1 MNRTVLSI
9 LLLTISILSFAQLQP
24 APKFTPKAQK
34 SILSL
39 NTYDKNGELMKSGTA
54 FFVSQNG
61 DAIADYALFKN
72 AYKAIAI
79 DASGKQYDVDCILG
93 ADDTYS
99 IVRFHVNTK
108 GNSFLTTVKYIQPI
122 GSKVYAI
129 NFSKEKISVC
139 PQSTIESLDS
149 INAKY
154 AYYKFAGDMGNTYV
168 GSPVFNETGELI
180 GILHSAMGQ
189 GIYLH
194 SYAMDIR
201 FREELKISAIQS
213 SSSTMA
219 LKSINIPKG
228 IPDTVEEGL
237 VYAYFKSRTAD
248 NDEYLDILNRM
259 IAAFPENAEL
269 YQRRSVPLTD
279 IGQNAEADADLQKYL
294 SLAADKAIANYTV
307 AQGIYNKLRYVP
319 EPAYDK
325 WTADVAVDYI
335 NKAIELES
343 AQQREESAANMLK
356 FKEQK
361 ALILSMKKDYD
372 GAITLYEEIN
382 TGEHRSPAYYYAI
395 STARESRGDSTS
407 LIIAEL
413 DSAINMFGTPMPTE
427 AANYVLRRGQV
438 HANAGEYRKAVI
450 DYNQYAYLLNSQVS
464 DVFYYDRSQIEVN
477 ARMFQQALD
486 DINSAV
492 SLRPDNPLYLV
503 EKGAICLRV
512 NMIDDCIT
520 ACTEALRLNADLPV
534 AYRIRGYAY
543 VQKQDM
549 KSARKDLEKAT
560 ELGDESAK
568 EILKTYVK

>member
-1 MNRTVLSI
+1 MKRTILSI
-9 LLLTISILSFAQLQP
+9 LLLTISLLSFAQPQP
-24 APKFTPKAQK
+24 APKFASKAQK

-61 DAIADYALFKN
+61 DAIADYSLFKN
-72 AYKAIAI
+72 AYKAMVI

-108 GNSFLTTVKYIQPI
+108 SNSFLTTAKYIQSI
-122 GSKVYAI
+122 GTKVYAI
-129 NFSKEKISVC
+129 SFSKDKISVC

-154 AYYKFAGDMGNTYV
+154 AYYKFTSDMGNDYV
-168 GSPVFNETGELI
+168 GSPVFNEAGEVI

-189 GIYLH
+189 GINLR

-213 SSSTMA
+213 SSATMA

-228 IPDTVEEGL
+228 IPDTVEECL
-237 VYAYFKSRTAD
+237 VYSYFKSRTAG
-248 NDEYLDILNRM
+248 NDEYIDILNRM
-259 IAAFPENAEL
+259 IAAFPDNAEI

-279 IGQNAEADADLQKYL
+279 IGRTAEADADLQKYL
-294 SLAADKAIANYTV
+294 SLAIDKSIANYTV
-307 AQGIYNKLRYVP
+307 AQGIYNKLRFVP
-319 EPAYDK
+319 EPAYEK
-325 WTADVAVDYI
+325 WTADLAADYI

-343 AQQREESAANMLK
+343 AQTREESEANLLK

-361 ALILSMKKDYD
+361 ALILSLKKDYN
-372 GAITLYEEIN
+372 GAISIYEEIN
-382 TGEHRSPAYYYAI
+382 TGNHRSPAYYYAI
-395 STARESRGDSTS
+395 SAARESRGDSTS
-407 LIIAEL
+407 LIVADL

-427 AANYVLRRGQV
+427 AANYVLRRGQIL
-438 HANAGEYRKAVI
+438 ANAGEYRKAVL
-450 DYNQYAYLLNSQVS
+450 DYNQYAYLMNSQVS
-464 DVFYYDRSQIEVN
+464 DIFYYDRSQIEIN

-492 SLRPDNPLYLV
+492 TLRPDNPLYLV
-503 EKGAICLRV
+503 EKGAMCLRV
-512 NMIDDCIT
+512 NMIDDCIK
-520 ACTEALRLNADLPV
+520 ACTDALNLNANLPV

-549 KSARKDLEKAT
+549 KSARKDLEKAI
-560 ELGDESAK
+560 ELGDESAS